1 MRYYRGKTRA
11 IFLSIA
17 VIAFNIICATT
28 LWAQQA
34 APLRPAGISDRDR
47 NILERETQL
56 TMIEKDRQR
65 AVKRDPQLAFAQ
77 IKEDFRRLQVLNNDV
92 LRAVSSAREPNYKS
106 ISDSAKEI
114 KKRAARLKLNLV
126 FPEAEAERERGPER
140 LIQAPDTSD
149 LKPSVAAL
157 DTLIF
162 SFVTNPVFKET
173 GVVDARLG
181 VKARSDLEAIIE
193 LSEKVRKNA
202 EKMSKSASK

>member
-11 IFLSIA
+11 IFLAIA

-28 LWAQQA
+28 LWAQQV
-34 APLRPAGISDRDR
+34 APLRPAGLTERDR

-92 LRAVSSAREPNYKS
+92 MRAVSATREPNYKS

-114 KKRAARLKLNLV
+114 RKRAARLKLNLV
-126 FPEAEAERERGPER
+126 FPEAENEQETER
-140 LIQAPDTSD
+140 LIQTPDTAD

-181 VKARSDLEAIIE
+181 VKARRDLEAIIE
-193 LSEKVRKNA
+193 LSEKVRRNA
-202 EKMSKSASK
+202 EKISKSPSK